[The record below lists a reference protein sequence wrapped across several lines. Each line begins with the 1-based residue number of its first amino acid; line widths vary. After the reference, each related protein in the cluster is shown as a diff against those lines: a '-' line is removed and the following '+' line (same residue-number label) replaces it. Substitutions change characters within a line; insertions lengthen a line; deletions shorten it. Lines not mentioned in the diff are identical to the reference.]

1 MNLQYF
7 NFLYRDCY
15 FPALLCPWLQSIFL
29 LSKKKRTTP
38 LLWLWTFLKNILIFL
53 WWVCICVCVHF
64 RPCMWQFIA
73 HNNLKKTMDIGRQR
87 AGSKFKFLFF
97 SLLGQRKGI
106 MLNTADGD
114 SWKGSKWTSLENRS
128 KWCDLIVSLGAANI
142 PGGSQKEY
150 AGETHFFLHSKVTTS
165 TW

>member
-1 MNLQYF
+1 MSLTTEHLPSIKEKKSNSFTVTVNISEKYI
-7 NFLYRDCY
+7 NFL
-15 FPALLCPWLQSIFL
+15 L
-29 LSKKKRTTP
+29 
-38 LLWLWTFLKNILIFL
+38 
-53 WWVCICVCVHF
+53 WVCICVCVHF

-142 PGGSQKEY
+142 PGVSQKEY
-150 AGETHFFLHSKVTTS
+150 AGETNFFLHSKVTTS